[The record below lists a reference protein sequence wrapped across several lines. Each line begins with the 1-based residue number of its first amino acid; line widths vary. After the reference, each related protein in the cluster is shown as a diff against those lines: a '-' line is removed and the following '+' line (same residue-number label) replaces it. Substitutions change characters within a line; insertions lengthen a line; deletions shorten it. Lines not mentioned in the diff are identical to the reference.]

1 MNNRDCKAP
10 ITKQSMTRRSNYRA
24 SRMAIASVTI
34 ALCAA
39 WTVSMAV
46 ENALAGDADYI
57 ETVATRALDRAR
69 AASLNY
75 DFTGNVTTTWTDKR
89 RTRTRS
95 IAVEAID
102 GVLSFGDGKVMGD
115 ANERVRRDGGSWL
128 SLWDGASAA
137 SAPDAR
143 KKYVLRVVEDENAVG
158 SDAGSTTEPSKD
170 QDSNKLVI
178 TAAAGPK
185 NARRVHYRLVFDT
198 ATGLLLSKTYFDE
211 RGETWREMHLDLTSE
226 PTPRTAAPATDLPGN
241 SRVDKYPVR
250 VLPAKL
256 VARREVGN
264 GFVLTSAYQRKGG
277 GVHMHYSDG
286 LVGMSVFQSPGE
298 IEWSDL
304 QKGGEAVE
312 LEGADALWY
321 STAAGTV
328 VIWENNGSSYSAVS
342 EAPLGQIVDVINHL
356 LPQRRGTTET
366 VIDFLA
372 APFTWN

>member
-1 MNNRDCKAP
+1 
-10 ITKQSMTRRSNYRA
+10 
-24 SRMAIASVTI
+24 MAIASVTI
-34 ALCAA
+34 ALCASL
-39 WTVSMAV
+39 TVSMAV

-57 ETVATRALDRAR
+57 ETLATRALDRAR
-69 AASLNY
+69 VASLNY

-89 RTRTRS
+89 RTRTRRV
-95 IAVEAID
+95 AVEAID
-102 GVLSFGDGKVMGD
+102 GVLSFGDGAVMGD

-137 SAPDAR
+137 LAPDAR

-158 SDAGSTTEPSKD
+158 SNAVGSNAGSTTEPSED
-170 QDSNKLVI
+170 QDPNKLVI

-211 RGETWREMHLDLTSE
+211 GGKPWREMHLDLTSE
-226 PTPRTAAPATDLPGN
+226 PTPRTAAPAVDLPGN

-250 VLPAKL
+250 VPPAKL

-277 GVHMHYSDG
+277 GLHLHYSDG
-286 LVGMSVFQSPGE
+286 LVGMSIFQSPGE

-321 STAAGTV
+321 STAAGTA
-328 VIWENNGSSYSAVS
+328 VIWESNGSSYSAVS
-342 EAPLGQIVDVINHL
+342 EAPLGQIVEVINHL
-356 LPQRRGTTET
+356 LPQRRGMAET
-366 VIDFLA
+366 VIDFLT
-372 APFTWN
+372 APFMWN